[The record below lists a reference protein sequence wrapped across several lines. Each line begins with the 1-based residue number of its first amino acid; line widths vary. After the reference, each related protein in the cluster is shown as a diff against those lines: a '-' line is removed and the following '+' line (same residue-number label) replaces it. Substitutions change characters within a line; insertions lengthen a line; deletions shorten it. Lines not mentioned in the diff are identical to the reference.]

1 MHVFAN
7 LKTLWQVLSNL
18 NTLWLPNLKK
28 GTSWWKPHMGA
39 DQHILDCE
47 VSSRTCQVPKDLWRT
62 LHIHVNL
69 KLAIQ

>member
-1 MHVFAN
+1 
-7 LKTLWQVLSNL
+7 
-18 NTLWLPNLKK
+18 
-28 GTSWWKPHMGA
+28 MGA